1 MNFRILFISKHWIN
15 WVIPKL
21 KLGIICL
28 VLIALGFNLF
38 FVNSAQALIRK
49 QQESPE
55 TILYQS
61 RHSLRDQR
69 GQSWQVVLFKRV
81 TDHQTKQVHLRLI
94 GFPNQANFEHPQPLE
109 IKPSNTIN
117 FHAVDQFSKK
127 APAPNVG
134 EYDLQNILPELLTYR
149 KLELILPLKERSQS
163 LTIPYPVILEWQD
176 INQT

>member
-1 MNFRILFISKHWIN
+1 MNFSILLNSKNLSLGIL
-15 WVIPKL
+15 VKI
-21 KLGIICL
+21 KLGIISL
-28 VLIALGFNLF
+28 ILIAFGFNLF

-81 TDHQTKQVHLRLI
+81 EEQETKQVHLRVI
-94 GFPNQANFEHPQPLE
+94 GFPNQASFEHPQPLE
-109 IKPSNTIN
+109 IKTPNNIN
-117 FHAVDQFSKK
+117 FKAVDQFYEK

-134 EYDLQNILPELLTYR
+134 EYDLQDILPELLTYQ
-149 KLELILPLKERSQS
+149 KLELTLPLQVRSQS

-176 INQT
+176 MNQS